1 MYILYQCALRG
12 NSNICVDRNNIKY
25 IMENI
30 STHLSVIDG
39 INGIS
44 YTSNRF
50 ILGLLKPGLTD
61 FFWMCVGVCSLKYGI
76 FVSICPLSPTRT
88 CSVSPNCDKLTPLQF
103 LPCTQNGESIIKYAG
118 FIQWDTCELYI
129 NKLRADR
136 NYPQITHK

>member
-61 FFWMCVGVCSLKYGI
+61 FF
-76 FVSICPLSPTRT
+76 
-88 CSVSPNCDKLTPLQF
+88 
-103 LPCTQNGESIIKYAG
+103 
-118 FIQWDTCELYI
+118 
-129 NKLRADR
+129 
-136 NYPQITHK
+136 